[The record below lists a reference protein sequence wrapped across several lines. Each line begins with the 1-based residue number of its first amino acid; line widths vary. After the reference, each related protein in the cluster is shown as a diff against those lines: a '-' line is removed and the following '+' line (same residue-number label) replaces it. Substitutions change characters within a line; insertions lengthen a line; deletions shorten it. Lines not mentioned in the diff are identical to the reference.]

1 MNTLFGEYIMKF
13 LSVRHVIITSGIALL
28 ASNYVVAHSPELH
41 KKANAEKP
49 NCEAMNNMDHGKM
62 NMTDPVMQ
70 AMMKQ
75 CMAKHNNDD
84 THKEMSGHHDKKEE
98 KHGDHGHDNDAKKAH
113 Q

>member
-1 MNTLFGEYIMKF
+1 MKF

-41 KKANAEKP
+41 KKDNAEKP
-49 NCEAMNNMDHGKM
+49 NCEAMNTMDHSKIDM
-62 NMTDPVMQ
+62 SDPVMQ

-75 CMAKHNNDD
+75 CMTENHRDD
-84 THKEMSGHHDKKEE
+84 THKGMSGHHDVKAKKN
-98 KHGDHGHDNDAKKAH
+98 DHHDDAKKPH